1 MNEFG
6 TSGEMENS
14 RFETNGDVS
23 TGTEPKPIEEK
34 KKD

>member
-6 TSGEMENS
+6 TSGEMETQRS
-14 RFETNGDVS
+14 DTNGAVCTAS
-23 TGTEPKPIEEK
+23 EAKPAEEK